1 MGETTYE
8 STAAWREL
16 LDGLRDLD
24 QHFLTGAKAV
34 DGETAVAE
42 GYRFLASVLGVASDI
57 YLFAD
62 PVRPRFADINTP
74 FRMDR
79 RWGGD
84 NTDAYY
90 AFVPVDPRRTYRVWG
105 NRADSAY
112 FSLTV
117 YNEPSPGQWSDKI
130 VTIINDSDLG
140 CAPGEDFEFLLG
152 PSRPDGYD
160 GAFLELAA
168 DAAAAL
174 TRDYQ
179 HDPRSG
185 RRIEWQI
192 EPIGEAVPQ
201 PLTDAVMARAL
212 RAALRWT
219 QEMFAIVPLTIAPR
233 EDRTTVGHNAPT
245 GANVMAPPHQVGA
258 ISYGWSAKDACYSFG
273 SFVLDRGEALVI
285 THRPPASRFWN
296 VTIWNE
302 YMACHD
308 LEYGR
313 VSLNGSTATPNSDG
327 TVTVVVSREQL
338 LHPNSVTTVDH
349 AQGVIAFRWFHP
361 DDVPAQPDAVLMPA
375 TDAPRE
381 VS

>member
-1 MGETTYE
+1 MSEPAWE
-8 STAAWREL
+8 SSKAWREL

-24 QHFLTGAKAV
+24 QQFLTGPKAV
-34 DGETAVAE
+34 DGEQSVAE
-42 GYRFLASVLGVASDI
+42 GYRFLAAILGVASDI
-57 YLFAD
+57 YLFSD
-62 PVRPRFADINTP
+62 STRPRFADINTP

-90 AFVPVDPRRTYRVWG
+90 AFVPIDPSRTYRVWG

-117 YNEPSPGQWSDKI
+117 YNEPTPGQWSDQIIGI
-130 VTIINDSDLG
+130 VNDSDLN
-140 CAPGEDFEFLLG
+140 CEPDHDFEFMMG
-152 PSRPDGYD
+152 PSRPEDYNGT
-160 GAFLELAA
+160 FIELTP
-168 DAAAAL
+168 DSAAAL

-179 HDPRSG
+179 RDPKSG
-185 RRIEWQI
+185 RRIEWRI
-192 EPIGEAVPQ
+192 EPVGDVDPQ
-201 PLTDAVMARAL
+201 PLTDAAMAGSL
-212 RAALRWT
+212 RAALRWA
-219 QEMFAIVPLTIAPR
+219 QEMFGIVPLTIAPR
-233 EDRTTVGHNAPT
+233 EDRTTVGHNAPI
-245 GANVMAPPHQVGA
+245 GANVMAPPYQVGA

-273 SFVLDRGEALVI
+273 SFVLDPGEALVI
-285 THRPPASRFWN
+285 THRPPTVRFWN

-313 VSLNGSTATPNSDG
+313 VSLNGATATPNSDG
-327 TVTVVVSREQL
+327 TVTIVVSRTQL
-338 LHPNSVTTVDH
+338 EHPNSITTVDH

-361 DDVPAQPDAVLMPA
+361 DQVPEQPDAVLMSA
-375 TDAPRE
+375 TEAPTS